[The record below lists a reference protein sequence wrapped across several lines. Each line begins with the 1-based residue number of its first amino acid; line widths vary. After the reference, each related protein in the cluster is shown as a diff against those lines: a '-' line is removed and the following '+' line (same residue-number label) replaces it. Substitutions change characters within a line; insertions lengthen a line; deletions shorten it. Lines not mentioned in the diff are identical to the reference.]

1 MSHLHVDPETA
12 LELALAPVGD
22 PRRRAA
28 QSCAT
33 CRAELERSVREL
45 AQLEALR
52 AAFEADPGAARVRR
66 LIERTLAATTR
77 EDLSWRGTAR
87 LWTQFARRRLAES
100 AGLRWLAVAAGLQL
114 LALPVVAWWA
124 LSTRAP
130 GGDPVVEAPPP
141 EPRASIQ
148 VAEIRLGP
156 SSGPSIGPSPAPNAP
171 ALADARRVTELEV
184 ENALARDRLTLDRA
198 LRSPLFE
205 RTSAV
210 RRPGE
215 LLACRV
221 ERWRGETCGVRAPGT
236 SVSGIEAVLWADI
249 LLDDFVRD
257 ARAGGELAY
266 LLSTCRSLAAS
277 RRPEAELARLT
288 VERARRYGILADAP
302 SGSRAADAAPFDD
315 AWFRALTTAV
325 AAASSQDDPTV
336 RAWLA
341 FGGPAT
347 RAR

>member
-1 MSHLHVDPETA
+1 MSHVHLEPEAA
-12 LELALAPVGD
+12 LELALAPSDD
-22 PRRRAA
+22 PRRERARA
-28 QSCAT
+28 CAT
-33 CRAELERSVREL
+33 CRAELDRRARDVARL
-45 AQLEALR
+45 HALR
-52 AAFEADPGAARVRR
+52 PAFEGDPGSARVRR
-66 LIERTLAATTR
+66 LVERTLAATTR

-87 LWTQFARRRLAES
+87 LWTRFAQRRLAES

-130 GGDPVVEAPPP
+130 GGEPVVEAPAP

-148 VAEIRLGP
+148 VAQTTRGP
-156 SSGPSIGPSPAPNAP
+156 SDAPRAAAP
-171 ALADARRVTELEV
+171 ADTHRVTELEV

-221 ERWRGETCGVRAPGT
+221 ERWRGETCGVRAPST

-266 LLSTCRSLAAS
+266 LLSTCRNLAES

-288 VERARRYGILADAP
+288 VERAVRYGILADAP
-302 SGSRAADAAPFDD
+302 SGSRADDAAPFDD

-325 AAASSQDDPTV
+325 AAASAQDDPTV